1 MALATRS
8 SALVLWQPIRGDE
21 VMHIEFLVEE
31 PSMEAA
37 LHGLLPRLLPEAIT
51 WRILVFNGK
60 ADLRRNLPKRLK
72 GYSRWMPEDWRIVV
86 LVDED
91 RQDCRGL
98 KQELEAAAND
108 AGLQTKTS
116 AGGGQF
122 QVLNRIVIEEL
133 EAWFLGDLDA
143 LRSVVPRLPQRL
155 PRKFADPDS
164 VRGGTAESL
173 ERWLQQYGYFRGGYS
188 KIAAARQIAPHLAP
202 ARNRSR
208 SFQVFLEGLRA
219 LTE

>member
-1 MALATRS
+1 
-8 SALVLWQPIRGDE
+8 
-21 VMHIEFLVEE
+21 MHIDFLVEE

-37 LHGLLPRLLPEAIT
+37 LAALLSRLLQAQVT

-60 ADLRRNLPKRLK
+60 ADLLRSLPKRLK
-72 GYSRWMPEDWRIVV
+72 GYAGWIPDDYRIVV

-91 RQDCRGL
+91 RQDCYRL
-98 KQELEAAAND
+98 KREMEAAANQ
-108 AGLQTKTS
+108 AGLKTRTS
-116 AGGGQF
+116 ACGGQF

-143 LRSVVPRLPQRL
+143 LRSAYPRLPQRL
-155 PRKFADPDS
+155 PRRFVNPDA
-164 VRGGTAESL
+164 VPGGTAESL
-173 ERWLQQYGYFRGGYS
+173 ARWLQEFGYFRGGYR
-188 KIAAARQIAPHLAP
+188 KIEAARQIAPHLDP

-219 LTE
+219 LME